1 MAILTPEKFENLNR
15 DIEDTGKAINII
27 GIITPRYGEPF
38 KSLPLVSKE
47 AENRGGFISAPNLA
61 ALQTIMPSYNWQ
73 LARDDSTGNEYRW
86 NPAATPTPQW
96 EPTGRNYLKEAVDYS
111 NQFSALTKNATV
123 FYPFNSTKR
132 NNVSA
137 SSVSASHEAYLK
149 SYILNITVNGADP
162 NKYYRIQQISTP
174 TNPTV
179 PNRWV
184 FEVLNR
190 TNFDSS
196 ETVEKT
202 IPVVFPIVK
211 NMGIQTFNVVDGDVT
226 IIVTVDTSKV
236 PTSDFY
242 SVAST
247 DSSYTYIIDPSRYIF
262 SAFKKSDAVSYVD
275 SFSTLTKNSTV
286 LFPFSTLKRNNVNE
300 STVGS
305 HDNILR
311 NFILDV
317 RVMNADPNKYYRLQQ
332 MSSPDQATNPNRWIF
347 EELSRSN
354 FDTTET
360 KGKAITAVFPI
371 VKNTGIKNFV
381 VKEGDLS
388 ISVTVDTNKTPSNN
402 FYSVA
407 STDNSYTY
415 IIDPSL
421 YSYAAVGSSDLAVIN
436 KRIDGFIKPMQLQN
450 LLKDLRNPIQSVQIN
465 LIGDSITYGYGATD
479 NGAGPT
485 PPHGPATTKT
495 WANSVR
501 DYLGTAF
508 CTSERFDDTIL
519 ETGEAYYTSD
529 GTSVLSAELSN
540 FTFKNSATGKEFTI
554 AEMQAL
560 VGILPTSPVGTY
572 IDLRSPS
579 LTSVIAP
586 TDMEFLFNGNGF
598 TINHARLSHGSATES
613 IIDVFVNDVLHS
625 SFNVYSAT
633 PDFLGKHEVS
643 DLVDGPKKIR
653 ISNRLTNT
661 LIYARLLSITATR
674 KISVINNG
682 VSGSNTGSWLTG
694 NWIPDRI
701 SNKDNYVIVMLGTN
715 DRHTTQKIGTFK
727 NNYVQLLDRIS
738 VKNPKAQIIVMSPP
752 AVTQSEDPS
761 TGRLFR
767 IADLNYALSQIAQLK
782 SVSFISLF
790 EATSK
795 LKAQGTLFLADQLHP
810 NDYGY
815 GVIAEYIINQILS
828 A

>member
-1 MAILTPEKFENLNR
+1 YT
-15 DIEDTGKAINII
+15 
-27 GIITPRYGEPF
+27 
-38 KSLPLVSKE
+38 
-47 AENRGGFISAPNLA
+47 
-61 ALQTIMPSYNWQ
+61 
-73 LARDDSTGNEYRW
+73 DS
-86 NPAATPTPQW
+86 
-96 EPTGRNYLKEAVDYS
+96 
-111 NQFSALTKNATV
+111 FSSLTKNSTV
-123 FYPFNSTKR
+123 YHPFSTRKR
-132 NNVSA
+132 NNVIESTVPA
-137 SSVSASHEAYLK
+137 THIAYLK
-149 SYILNITVNGADP
+149 PYILNIRVMNA
-162 NKYYRIQQISTP
+162 NKDQYYRVQQIS
-174 TNPTV
+174 NPDHATAA
-179 PNRWV
+179 NRWI
-184 FEVLNR
+184 FEVLAR
-190 TNFDSS
+190 TSFDTA
-196 ETVEKT
+196 ETSIKT
-202 IPVVFPIVK
+202 ITAVLPIVK
-211 NMGIQTFNVVDGDVT
+211 NTGIRTYLVEDGDVKIAIT
-226 IIVTVDTSKV
+226 LDTNKC
-236 PTSDFY
+236 PAFDFY

-247 DSSYTYIIDPSRYIF
+247 DSSYTYIIDPS
-262 SAFKKSDAVSYVD
+262 
-275 SFSTLTKNSTV
+275 
-286 LFPFSTLKRNNVNE
+286 
-300 STVGS
+300 
-305 HDNILR
+305 
-311 NFILDV
+311 
-317 RVMNADPNKYYRLQQ
+317 
-332 MSSPDQATNPNRWIF
+332 
-347 EELSRSN
+347 
-354 FDTTET
+354 
-360 KGKAITAVFPI
+360 
-371 VKNTGIKNFV
+371 
-381 VKEGDLS
+381 
-388 ISVTVDTNKTPSNN
+388 
-402 FYSVA
+402 
-407 STDNSYTY
+407 
-415 IIDPSL
+415 L
-421 YSYAAVGSSDLAVIN
+421 YFYAAVGSSDLAVIN

-598 TINHARLSHGSATES
+598 TINHARLSNGSATES

-815 GVIAEYIINQILS
+815 GVIAEYIINQILN

>member
-1 MAILTPEKFENLNR
+1 MALPNIDQLIGSAVTEEGFKNALKQFLENTAESGYLN
-15 DIEDTGKAINII
+15 
-27 GIITPRYGEPF
+27 
-38 KSLPLVSKE
+38 
-47 AENRGGFISAPNLA
+47 
-61 ALQTIMPSYNWQ
+61 Q
-73 LARDDSTGNEYRW
+73 L
-86 NPAATPTPQW
+86 
-96 EPTGRNYLKEAVDYS
+96 
-111 NQFSALTKNATV
+111 SALTKNATV
-123 FYPFNSTKR
+123 FYPFGTTKR
-132 NNVSA
+132 NNVNA

-149 SYILNITVNGADP
+149 PYILNITVNGADP

-174 TNPTV
+174 TNASV

-360 KGKAITAVFPI
+360 KGKAITAVLPI
-371 VKNTGIKNFV
+371 VKNTGIKSFFV
-381 VKEGDLS
+381 KDGDLG
-388 ISVTVDTNKTPSNN
+388 ISVTVDTNKTPSNS

-415 IIDPSL
+415 IFDPSV
-421 YSYAAVGSSDLAVIN
+421 YSYAAVTSSDINAVN
-436 KRIDGFIKPMQLQN
+436 TRIDKFTKPMQLKN
-450 LLKDLRNPIQSVQIN
+450 LLNDLRNPIQDVNI
-465 LIGDSITYGYGATD
+465 IFAPADSITYGLGATG
-479 NGAGPT
+479 NEGGTGQPGT
-485 PPHGPATTKT
+485 HGPATTQT
-495 WANSVR
+495 YVNIFR
-501 DYLGTAF
+501 NFLGTAF
-508 CTSERFDDTIL
+508 CTSPRYGDDTITQ
-519 ETGEAYYTSD
+519 TGTAYFTSE
-529 GTSVLSAELSN
+529 GTSVLSAELAN
-540 FTFKNSATGKEFTI
+540 YTFKNSVTGKVFTLT
-554 AEMQAL
+554 EMQSL
-560 VGILPTSPVGTY
+560 IGISGSSPTGSFL
-572 IDLRSPS
+572 DLKSPS
-579 LTSVIAP
+579 LAGAV
-586 TDMEFLFNGNGF
+586 TDMEFSFNGNEF
-598 TINHARLSHGSATES
+598 TINHARLGNGSPTES
-613 IIDVFVNDVLHS
+613 FIDVFVDDVLHS
-625 SFNVYSAT
+625 SFNVYTAST
-633 PDFLGKHEVS
+633 PDFLGTYTVGE
-643 DLVDGPKKIR
+643 LPEGQKKIR
-653 ISNRLTNT
+653 IANRLSNST
-661 LIYARLLSITATR
+661 IYARLMSITATR
-674 KISVINNG
+674 KISVTNEG
-682 VSGSNTGSWLTG
+682 LSGTNSKQWLDN
-694 NWIPDRI
+694 NWIPNVI
-701 SNKDNYVIVMLGTN
+701 TAKANYVFMMIGTN

-727 NNYVQLLDRIS
+727 NQYLQLIDRITA
-738 VKNPKAQIIVMSPP
+738 KNPKAQIIIMSPP
-752 AVTQSEDPS
+752 AVTQNEDPVTS
-761 TGRLFR
+761 QYKFR
-767 IADLNYALSQIAQLK
+767 IADLNYALSQIAQLRGH
-782 SVSFISLF
+782 SFISLF

-795 LKAQGTLFLADQLHP
+795 LKAKGENYLSDQIHP

>member
-1 MAILTPEKFENLNR
+1 MALPNIDQLIGSAVTEEGFKNALKQFLENTAESGYLN
-15 DIEDTGKAINII
+15 
-27 GIITPRYGEPF
+27 
-38 KSLPLVSKE
+38 
-47 AENRGGFISAPNLA
+47 
-61 ALQTIMPSYNWQ
+61 Q
-73 LARDDSTGNEYRW
+73 L
-86 NPAATPTPQW
+86 
-96 EPTGRNYLKEAVDYS
+96 
-111 NQFSALTKNATV
+111 SALTKNATV
-123 FYPFNSTKR
+123 FYPFGTTKR
-132 NNVSA
+132 NNVNA

-149 SYILNITVNGADP
+149 PYILNITVNGADP

-174 TNPTV
+174 TNASV

-211 NMGIQTFNVVDGDVT
+211 NTGIQTFNVVDGDVT

-247 DSSYTYIIDPSRYIF
+247 DSSYTYIIDPSRYVF
-262 SAFKKSDAVSYVD
+262 SAFKKSDAVGYVD

-360 KGKAITAVFPI
+360 KGKTITTVFPI

-388 ISVTVDTNKTPSNN
+388 ISVTVDTNKTPSNS

-415 IIDPSL
+415 IFDPSV
-421 YSYAAVGSSDLAVIN
+421 YSYAAVTSSDINAVN
-436 KRIDGFIKPMQLQN
+436 TRIDKFTKPMQLKN
-450 LLKDLRNPIQSVQIN
+450 LLNDLRNPIQDVNI
-465 LIGDSITYGYGATD
+465 IFAPADSITYGVGATD
-479 NGAGPT
+479 NGAGPN
-485 PPHGPATTKT
+485 PPHGPATTET
-495 WANSVR
+495 YVNIFR
-501 DYLGTAF
+501 NYLGTAF

-519 ETGEAYYTSD
+519 ETGEAYFTSE
-529 GTSVLSAELSN
+529 GTSVLSAELAN
-540 FTFKNSATGKEFTI
+540 YTFKNSLTGKVFTLT
-554 AEMQAL
+554 EMQAL
-560 VGILPTSPVGTY
+560 IGVNPSSPTGTFLD
-572 IDLRSPS
+572 IKSPS
-579 LTSVIAP
+579 VAGAV
-586 TDMEFLFNGNGF
+586 TDMEFNFNGNAF
-598 TINHARLSHGSATES
+598 TINHARLGNGSATES
-613 IIDVFVNDVLHS
+613 FIDVLIDDVLHS
-625 SFNVYSAT
+625 SFNVYTAST
-633 PDFLGKHEVS
+633 PDFQGTFTVS
-643 DLVDGPKKIR
+643 GLPDGSKKIR
-653 ISNRLTNT
+653 IANRLSNST
-661 LIYARLLSITATR
+661 IYARLVSITATR
-674 KISVINNG
+674 KVSVVNEGISGTN
-682 VSGSNTGSWLTG
+682 SKQWLDN
-694 NWIPDRI
+694 NWIPDKI
-701 SNKDNYVIVMLGTN
+701 STKANYVFMMIGTN

-727 NNYVQLLDRIS
+727 NQYLQLIDRITA
-738 VKNPKAQIIVMSPP
+738 KNPKAQIIIMSPP
-752 AVTQSEDPS
+752 AVTQNEDPN
-761 TGRLFR
+761 TTVYKFR
-767 IADLNYALSQIAQLK
+767 IADLNYTLSQIAELRGL
-782 SVSFISLF
+782 SFISLF

-795 LKAQGTLFLADQLHP
+795 LKARGEPYLSDGLHP
-810 NDYGY
+810 NNFGY
-815 GVIAEYIINQILS
+815 AEIAEYIINQMLS

>member
-1 MAILTPEKFENLNR
+1 MAIITEEKMQNLDR
-15 DIEDTGKAINII
+15 DIEDAGKCLNID
-27 GIITPRYGEPF
+27 GIITPRYGELF
-38 KSLPLVSKE
+38 KSFPMVSREGEENFLFATQQIIEAGLLEGFTTEAELLASRPTVSKKY
-47 AENRGGFISAPNLA
+47 AKANDTKIVWFWNKPVGASDGNYWI
-61 ALQTIMPSYNWQ
+61 
-73 LARDDSTGNEYRW
+73 STGLSEYS
-86 NPAATPTPQW
+86 QSK
-96 EPTGRNYLKEAVDYS
+96 NYFDQYS
-111 NQFSALTKNATV
+111 SLTKNATV
-123 FYPFNSTKR
+123 FYPFSSTKR
-132 NNVSA
+132 NNVNA

-149 SYILNITVNGADP
+149 PYILNITVNGADP

-236 PTSDFY
+236 PTSNFY

-347 EELSRSN
+347 EELDRAN
-354 FDTTET
+354 FDTVET

-388 ISVTVDTNKTPSNN
+388 ISVTVNTNKTPSNS

-421 YSYAAVGSSDLAVIN
+421 YSYAAVTSSDINAVN
-436 KRIDGFIKPMQLQN
+436 TRIDKFTKPMQLKN
-450 LLKDLRNPIQSVQIN
+450 LLNDLRNPIQDVDI
-465 LIGDSITYGYGATD
+465 IFGPADSITYGLGATG
-479 NGAGPT
+479 NEGGTGQPGT
-485 PPHGPATTKT
+485 HGPATTQT
-495 WANSVR
+495 YVNIFR
-501 DYLGTAF
+501 NFLGTAF
-508 CTSERFDDTIL
+508 CTSPRYGDDTITQ
-519 ETGEAYYTSD
+519 TGTAYFTSE
-529 GTSVLSAELSN
+529 GTSVLSAELAN
-540 FTFKNSATGKEFTI
+540 YTFKNSVTGKVFTLT
-554 AEMQAL
+554 EMQSL
-560 VGILPTSPVGTY
+560 IGINGSSPTGSFL
-572 IDLRSPS
+572 DLKSPS
-579 LTSVIAP
+579 VAGAV
-586 TDMEFLFNGNGF
+586 TDMEFNFNGNAF
-598 TINHARLSHGSATES
+598 TINYARLGNGSATES
-613 IIDVFVNDVLHS
+613 NIDVFVDDVLHS
-625 SFNVYSAT
+625 SFNVYTAST
-633 PDFLGKHEVS
+633 PDFLGTYTVGE
-643 DLVDGPKKIR
+643 LPEGQKKIR
-653 ISNRLTNT
+653 IANRLSNST
-661 LIYARLLSITATR
+661 IYARLMSITATR
-674 KISVINNG
+674 KISVTNEG
-682 VSGSNTGSWLTG
+682 LSGTNSKQWLDN
-694 NWIPDRI
+694 NWIPNVI
-701 SNKDNYVIVMLGTN
+701 TAKANYVFMMIGTN

-727 NNYVQLLDRIS
+727 NQYLQLIDRITA
-738 VKNPKAQIIVMSPP
+738 KNPKAQ
-752 AVTQSEDPS
+752 
-761 TGRLFR
+761 
-767 IADLNYALSQIAQLK
+767 
-782 SVSFISLF
+782 
-790 EATSK
+790 
-795 LKAQGTLFLADQLHP
+795 
-810 NDYGY
+810 
-815 GVIAEYIINQILS
+815 
-828 A
+828 

>member
-1 MAILTPEKFENLNR
+1 MMQLRARFEDKCGHPLAGGSVFAFEVGTSTPKDTFKDANGTIPNTHPIKLDYRGEADIFLLTGRYRFVVYSRSGTEIYDVDDVGEWLGNVLADNVIDGDKSQHQINEEQKETNASLDEAITAEETR
-15 DIEDTGKAINII
+15 A
-27 GIITPRYGEPF
+27 
-38 KSLPLVSKE
+38 SE
-47 AENRGGFISAPNLA
+47 AEA
-61 ALQTIMPSYNWQ
+61 ALQININTEATRAGAAEIALDTKINTET
-73 LARDDSTGNEYRW
+73 ARATAAEAALDTKINANGVGNRAYKTYAEMDADKANIPAKSKVTVTNDSTASNNGDW
-86 NPAATPTPQW
+86 QW
-96 EPTGRNYLKEAVDYS
+96 DGTTFTKSTYDPLQQSKNYTDS
-111 NQFSALTKNATV
+111 FSSLTKNSTV
-123 FYPFNSTKR
+123 YHPFSTRKR
-132 NNVSA
+132 NNVIESTVPA
-137 SSVSASHEAYLK
+137 THIAHLK
-149 SYILNITVNGADP
+149 PYILNIRVMNA
-162 NKYYRIQQISTP
+162 NKDQYYRVQQIS
-174 TNPTV
+174 NPDHATAA
-179 PNRWV
+179 NRWI
-184 FEVLNR
+184 FEVLAR
-190 TNFDSS
+190 TSFDTA
-196 ETVEKT
+196 ETSIKT
-202 IPVVFPIVK
+202 ITAVLPIVK
-211 NMGIQTFNVVDGDVT
+211 NTGIRTYLVEDGDVKIAIT
-226 IIVTVDTSKV
+226 LDTNKC
-236 PTSDFY
+236 PAFDFY

-247 DSSYTYIIDPSRYIF
+247 DSSYTYIIDPS
-262 SAFKKSDAVSYVD
+262 
-275 SFSTLTKNSTV
+275 
-286 LFPFSTLKRNNVNE
+286 
-300 STVGS
+300 
-305 HDNILR
+305 
-311 NFILDV
+311 
-317 RVMNADPNKYYRLQQ
+317 
-332 MSSPDQATNPNRWIF
+332 
-347 EELSRSN
+347 
-354 FDTTET
+354 
-360 KGKAITAVFPI
+360 
-371 VKNTGIKNFV
+371 
-381 VKEGDLS
+381 
-388 ISVTVDTNKTPSNN
+388 
-402 FYSVA
+402 
-407 STDNSYTY
+407 
-415 IIDPSL
+415 L
-421 YSYAAVGSSDLAVIN
+421 YFYAAVGSSDLAVIN

-598 TINHARLSHGSATES
+598 TINHARLSNGSATES

-815 GVIAEYIINQILS
+815 GVIAEYIINQILN

>member
-1 MAILTPEKFENLNR
+1 MALP
-15 DIEDTGKAINII
+15 DIEQLI
-27 GIITPRYGEPF
+27 GSAVTEEGF
-38 KSLPLVSKE
+38 KNALKQFLE
-47 AENRGGFISAPNLA
+47 NTAESGYLN
-61 ALQTIMPSYNWQ
+61 Q
-73 LARDDSTGNEYRW
+73 L
-86 NPAATPTPQW
+86 
-96 EPTGRNYLKEAVDYS
+96 
-111 NQFSALTKNATV
+111 SALTKNATV
-123 FYPFNSTKR
+123 FYPFGTTKR
-132 NNVSA
+132 NNVNA

-149 SYILNITVNGADP
+149 PYILNITVNGADP

-174 TNPTV
+174 TNASV

-262 SAFKKSDAVSYVD
+262 SAFKKSDAVGYVD

-332 MSSPDQATNPNRWIF
+332 MSSPDQATTPNRWIF
-347 EELSRSN
+347 EELDRAN

-360 KGKAITAVFPI
+360 KGKTITAVLPI
-371 VKNTGIKNFV
+371 VKNMGIKNFV

-388 ISVTVDTNKTPSNN
+388 ISVTVDTNKTPSNS

-415 IIDPSL
+415 IFDPSV
-421 YSYAAVGSSDLAVIN
+421 YSYAAVTSSDINAVNARIN
-436 KRIDGFIKPMQLQN
+436 AFSKPMQLKN
-450 LLKDLRNPIQSVQIN
+450 LLNDLRNPIQDVNI
-465 LIGDSITYGYGATD
+465 IFAPADSITYGVGATD
-479 NGAGPT
+479 NGAGPN
-485 PPHGPATTKT
+485 PPHGPATTET
-495 WANSVR
+495 YVNIFR
-501 DYLGTAF
+501 NYLGTAF
-508 CTSERFDDTIL
+508 CTSARFGDDTISQ
-519 ETGEAYYTSD
+519 TGEAYFTSE
-529 GTSVLSAELSN
+529 GTSVLSAELAN
-540 FTFKNSATGKEFTI
+540 YTFKNSLTGKVFTLT
-554 AEMQAL
+554 EMQAL
-560 VGILPTSPVGTY
+560 IGVNPSSPTGTFLD
-572 IDLRSPS
+572 IKSPS
-579 LTSVIAP
+579 VAGAV
-586 TDMEFLFNGNGF
+586 TDMEFNFNGNAF
-598 TINHARLSHGSATES
+598 TINYARLGNGSATES
-613 IIDVFVNDVLHS
+613 NIDVFVDDILHS
-625 SFNVYSAT
+625 SFNVYTTSPAFDGST
-633 PDFLGKHEVS
+633 TISGLPDGS
-643 DLVDGPKKIR
+643 KKIR
-653 ISNRLTNT
+653 IANRLSNST
-661 LIYARLLSITATR
+661 IYARLVSITATR
-674 KISVINNG
+674 KVSVINEG
-682 VSGSNTGSWLTG
+682 ISGTNSKQWLDN
-694 NWIPDRI
+694 NWIPDKI
-701 SNKDNYVIVMLGTN
+701 STKANYVFMMIGTN

-727 NNYVQLLDRIS
+727 NQYLQLIDRITA
-738 VKNPKAQIIVMSPP
+738 KNPKAQIIIMSPP
-752 AVTQSEDPS
+752 AVTQNEDPN
-761 TGRLFR
+761 TTVYKFR
-767 IADLNYALSQIAQLK
+767 IADLNYALSQIAELRGL
-782 SVSFISLF
+782 SFISLF

-795 LKAQGTLFLADQLHP
+795 LKARGEPYLSDGLHP
-810 NDYGY
+810 NNFGY
-815 GVIAEYIINQILS
+815 AEIAEYIINQMLS

>member
-1 MAILTPEKFENLNR
+1 MEDVDKTLN
-15 DIEDTGKAINII
+15 TKS
-27 GIITPRYGEPF
+27 IITPRYGPQYN
-38 KSLPLVSKE
+38 SLPLAVEKV
-47 AENRGGFISAPNLA
+47 ENKGGYISAPNLA
-61 ALQTIMPSYNWQ
+61 ALKAITPSYNHQ
-73 LARDDSTGNEYRW
+73 VGRDDSTGDEYRW

-96 EPTGRNYLKEAVDYS
+96 EPTGRNYLKDAVDYS

-123 FYPFNSTKR
+123 FYPFSSTKR
-132 NNVSA
+132 NNVNA

-149 SYILNITVNGADP
+149 PYILNITVNGADP

-174 TNPTV
+174 TNASV

-211 NMGIQTFNVVDGDVT
+211 NTGIQTFNVVNGDVT

-247 DSSYTYIIDPSRYIF
+247 DSSYTYIIDPSRYVF
-262 SAFKKSDAVSYVD
+262 SAFKKSDAVGYVD

-332 MSSPDQATNPNRWIF
+332 MSSPDQATSPNRWIF
-347 EELSRSN
+347 EELDRAN
-354 FDTTET
+354 FDTSET
-360 KGKAITAVFPI
+360 KGKTITTVFPI

-388 ISVTVDTNKTPSNN
+388 ISVTVDTNKTPSNS

-415 IIDPSL
+415 IFDPSV
-421 YSYAAVGSSDLAVIN
+421 YSYAAVTSSDINAVN
-436 KRIDGFIKPMQLQN
+436 TRIDKFTKPMQLKN
-450 LLKDLRNPIQSVQIN
+450 LLNDLRNPIQDVRIKFAPA
-465 LIGDSITYGYGATD
+465 DSITYGVGATG
-479 NGAGPT
+479 NGSGPN
-485 PPHGPATTKT
+485 PPHGPATTET
-495 WANSVR
+495 YVNIFR
-501 DYLGTAF
+501 NFLGTAF

-519 ETGEAYYTSD
+519 ETGEAYFTSE
-529 GTSVLSAELSN
+529 GTSVLSAELAN
-540 FTFKNSATGKEFTI
+540 YTFKNSLTGKVFTLT
-554 AEMQAL
+554 EMQAL
-560 VGILPTSPVGTY
+560 IGVNPSSPTGTFLD
-572 IDLRSPS
+572 IKSPS
-579 LTSVIAP
+579 VAGAV
-586 TDMEFLFNGNGF
+586 TDMEFNFNGNAF
-598 TINHARLSHGSATES
+598 TINYARLGNGSATES
-613 IIDVFVNDVLHS
+613 NIDVFVDDVLHS
-625 SFNVYSAT
+625 SFNVYTTSPAFDGST
-633 PDFLGKHEVS
+633 TISGLPDGS
-643 DLVDGPKKIR
+643 KKIR
-653 ISNRLTNT
+653 IANRLSNST
-661 LIYARLLSITATR
+661 IYARLVSITATR
-674 KISVINNG
+674 KVSVINEG
-682 VSGSNTGSWLTG
+682 ISGTNSKQWLDG
-694 NWIPDRI
+694 NWIPDKI
-701 SNKDNYVIVMLGTN
+701 SIKDNYIIPLIGTN

-727 NNYVQLLDRIS
+727 NQYLEILDRIS
-738 VKNPKAQIIVMSPP
+738 AKNPKAQIIIMSPP
-752 AVTQSEDPS
+752 AVTQNEDPNTS
-761 TGRLFR
+761 VYKFR
-767 IADLNYALSQIAQLK
+767 IADLNYALSQIAQLRGH
-782 SVSFISLF
+782 SFISLF

-795 LKAQGTLFLADQLHP
+795 LKAKGENYLFDQVHP